1 MLCQLAHVI
10 DIYFLKKP
18 FIFVKEKTEEV
29 YNSGDSGGEVDPGM
43 VVGVS
48 RNERLIGRD
57 VPSPLMRTRLQ
68 FVVVSLILLVALSV
82 CCYLAWSRKR
92 TPGGA
97 GGGGAESG
105 AWSAGPAPGLD
116 RVRAPY
122 TAAIHNSDFLV
133 RPCAVFSFKRRD
145 TGTVWYSTRVNIYF
159 YVSKQNG
166 AGIPSSSVLN
176 VKQSCA
182 QFGERIRL
190 GRKKSRGKEQFVLP

>member
-1 MLCQLAHVI
+1 M
-10 DIYFLKKP
+10 
-18 FIFVKEKTEEV
+18 

-43 VVGVS
+43 VLGVS

-57 VPSPLMRTRLQ
+57 MPSPLMRTQLQ

-133 RPCAVFSFKRRD
+133 RPCAVFSFI
-145 TGTVWYSTRVNIYF
+145 S
-159 YVSKQNG
+159 
-166 AGIPSSSVLN
+166 
-176 VKQSCA
+176 
-182 QFGERIRL
+182 
-190 GRKKSRGKEQFVLP
+190 